1 MFLLILATYPALT
14 EGSLVQI
21 WFSGIPKLGVI
32 RWIGYHDSHNEK
44 LAGLEMVVSLP
55 FNCIF
60 FLDHEVFYTYVHSSW
75 KVYFFV
81 YSILILTVVGSCR
94 L

>member
-60 FLDHEVFYTYVHSSW
+60 CSDHEVFYTYV
-75 KVYFFV
+75 YG
-81 YSILILTVVGSCR
+81 LCCL